1 MVVEQQLHLQT
12 NGVVTGVARDGEV
25 VSALFALS
33 DGGLS
38 QLSMASDGGGEFV
51 AEHAPSGPWM
61 AKLAVPGSI
70 DTYFEVTGDR
80 SDLSTVVM
88 RGRAGAR
95 LPANATFA
103 FSLMVQPWDPAGF
116 VQVTSQSAGS
126 RFDFFFNATTGTTYL
141 SGSLQPT
148 GAVGGPI
155 RSTDELRISQFAVTA
170 TLPGPGEFFT
180 ITGSAAVTS
189 FLIPGDVLTTTLLP
203 LSVTTDARIQLDAGL
218 FQSAPSTPAS
228 RCALQVHEET
238 AGVRTANAPFIATG
252 FWSPASL
259 SIDVNIPYPPGA
271 RLASSVGCAR
281 SLLSPLPL
289 SDGGAE
295 RIADGGVAQ
304 AGLFVWIT
312 AVDHLSLDGGLVSVP
327 SPDVPRAI
335 QIDGSPSPGVV
346 SGSPWISWTAPLNR
360 TPRRYEV
367 VIQRLVRPIN
377 YPDPVA
383 RLHTFNTQ
391 VRVPPGILIPGERY
405 AFEVSAIFS
414 GPPDPQR
421 PFREVLPFA
430 SAPDQSAIVV
440 VR

>member
-1 MVVEQQLHLQT
+1 MIEQQLHIQT
-12 NGVVTGVARDGEV
+12 NGALTGVPREGEV

-38 QLSMASDGGGEFV
+38 RISMTSDGGGEFV
-51 AEHAPSGPWM
+51 VEHAPSGPWTVEVT
-61 AKLAVPGSI
+61 VPGSI
-70 DTYFEVTGDR
+70 GTYFDVVGDR
-80 SDLSTVVM
+80 NDLSTVIM
-88 RGRAGAR
+88 RGRAGLR

-116 VQVTSQSAGS
+116 VQLTSQSAGS
-126 RFDFFFNATTGTTYL
+126 RFDFFFNATTGATYL
-141 SGSLQPT
+141 NGSLQHA
-148 GAVGGPI
+148 GAVGGPV
-155 RSTDELRISQFAVTA
+155 RSTDDLRISQFAPTA
-170 TLPGPGEFFT
+170 TLPGPGDFFT

-189 FLIPGDVLTTTLLP
+189 FLIPGDVLTAALLP
-203 LSVTTDARIQLDAGL
+203 LSVTTNARIQLDAGL
-218 FQSAPSTPAS
+218 FQSAPSTNAS

-238 AGVRTANAPFIATG
+238 AGARTANAPLIATG

-259 SIDVNIPYPPGA
+259 SVDVNIPYPPGA
-271 RLASSVGCAR
+271 RLASSVACAR
-281 SLLSPLPL
+281 NLLSPLPL
-289 SDGGAE
+289 SDGGVE

-312 AVDHLSLDGGLVSVP
+312 AVDHLSLDGGPISVP
-327 SPDVPRAI
+327 TPDGPRAI
-335 QIDGSPSPGVV
+335 QVDGSPSPGVV
-346 SGSPWISWTAPLNR
+346 SGSPSISWTAPLNR

-391 VRVPPGILIPGERY
+391 VRVPTGILIQGERY

-414 GPPDPQR
+414 APPDPQR
-421 PFREVLPFA
+421 PFREMLPSG
-430 SAPDQSAIVV
+430 SAPDQSAIVM